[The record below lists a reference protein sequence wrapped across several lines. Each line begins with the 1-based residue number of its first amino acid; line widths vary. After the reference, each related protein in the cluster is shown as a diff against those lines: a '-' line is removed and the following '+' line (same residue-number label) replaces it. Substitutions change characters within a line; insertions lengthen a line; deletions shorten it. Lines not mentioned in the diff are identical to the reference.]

1 MIRHHRKFILA
12 LLTLFSVFIIA
23 GCGNNQKQVNTNS
36 SQQQSETI
44 NGEWQLID
52 IRNVVQKSFLTINML
67 PSTFGTLLNQFD
79 KLDFR
84 LKIEDGK
91 ADASYQ
97 FDMNKY
103 AETRMKIDPGIHPDE
118 KEFKKSLFKVIGS
131 ISNKYKASTVSM
143 DESTG
148 IFSYDTKG
156 SVDESNKTITF
167 KEGIALISTFPFSNP
182 LVETSYTYSLK
193 NGLLILSV
201 DVKGKE
207 DVPTH
212 FELRFNR
219 VGATKE
225 KKKPVSLEGKWESLN
240 FRDTAERAAGYTD
253 YLESNNTPTRLYY
266 VKGAENIVPTLDI
279 KGNGATYEYT
289 VDYKVFIDPYLQNF
303 FKDTETDDKTKQVYY
318 DFNLHSVQTNLSKL
332 KHHQFD
338 FDMNQFIVKSVLKD
352 IKIDATHQ
360 TITFPETPNI
370 LGLLLYGGENIEDS
384 ATYQYSIDGDIL
396 TLTLEKVPAEK
407 DINAD
412 HYPIRY
418 EMKFKKVK
426 E

>member
-225 KKKPVSLEGKWESLN
+225 KKKTVSLEGKWESLN

-253 YLESNNTPTRLYY
+253 YLETNNTPTRLYY

-318 DFNLHSVQTNLSKL
+318 NFNLHSYQTNFGTL
-332 KHHQFD
+332 KHHHFD

-352 IKIDATHQ
+352 ITIDTTNQ

>member
-97 FDMNKY
+97 FDLNKY

-253 YLESNNTPTRLYY
+253 YLKSNNTPTRLYY

-318 DFNLHSVQTNLSKL
+318 NFNLHSVQTNLSKL

-352 IKIDATHQ
+352 ITIDTTNQ

-370 LGLLLYGGENIEDS
+370 LGLLLYGGEKIEEA

>member
-12 LLTLFSVFIIA
+12 LLALFSVFIIA

-279 KGNGATYEYT
+279 KGHGATYEYT